1 MNDDEIAKLEDED
14 EWDFATA
21 QPQRAPRGNRAVVS
35 VGFRTDDFTLVAE
48 AARSKDQPI
57 SQFIREAAVSKAR
70 SQHNEPYRGLPPN
83 VITIKTTKLDESLL
97 LAVLQRRQSGPA
109 AS

>member
-21 QPQRAPRGNRAVVS
+21 ESRRAPRGNRAVVS

-48 AARSKDQPI
+48 AARNKDQPI
-57 SQFIREAAVSKAR
+57 SQFIREAALDKAR
-70 SQHNEPYRGLPPN
+70 GLG
-83 VITIKTTKLDESLL
+83 LS
-97 LAVLQRRQSGPA
+97 
-109 AS
+109 